1 MGEKVR
7 GNLLIIGGAE
17 DKSGNKEVL
26 AHLAEQIRDKGPLV
40 LVTTAST
47 VGAKVAQGYRAA
59 FAALHVDMEVLP
71 LHSREAA
78 NAGGAESALEQA
90 GAVFFSG
97 GDQLRLTSIL
107 GGTRFYQ
114 LLHERFAEGL
124 LIAGTSAGAAAMS
137 DTMIID
143 GEDDESPAKGN
154 LSMAPGMGFLE
165 EAVVDQHFAQRGRI
179 GRLVT
184 VVAQNPHILG
194 IGVDENTAIHITSDG
209 FAQVIGANTVTI
221 IDGSK
226 ATLTNVSDGTRD
238 GPIAIGNLTLHILS
252 HGYRFDLSTRM
263 PLAAE

>member
-1 MGEKVR
+1 M
-7 GNLLIIGGAE
+7 
-17 DKSGNKEVL
+17 
-26 AHLAEQIRDKGPLV
+26 
-40 LVTTAST
+40 
-47 VGAKVAQGYRAA
+47 
-59 FAALHVDMEVLP
+59 
-71 LHSREAA
+71 
-78 NAGGAESALEQA
+78 
-90 GAVFFSG
+90 
-97 GDQLRLTSIL
+97 
-107 GGTRFYQ
+107 
-114 LLHERFAEGL
+114 
-124 LIAGTSAGAAAMS
+124 
-137 DTMIID
+137 
-143 GEDDESPAKGN
+143 
-154 LSMAPGMGFLE
+154 
-165 EAVVDQHFAQRGRI
+165 DQHFAQRGRI

>member
-1 MGEKVR
+1 M
-7 GNLLIIGGAE
+7 
-17 DKSGNKEVL
+17 
-26 AHLAEQIRDKGPLV
+26 P
-40 LVTTAST
+40 
-47 VGAKVAQGYRAA
+47 
-59 FAALHVDMEVLP
+59 
-71 LHSREAA
+71 
-78 NAGGAESALEQA
+78 
-90 GAVFFSG
+90 FSL

-143 GEDDESPAKGN
+143 GEDDESPPRGIFDG
-154 LSMAPGMGFLE
+154 SRDGLE
-165 EAVVDQHFAQRGRI
+165 EAGGSTLCPAGRI

-238 GPIAIGNLTLHILS
+238 A
-252 HGYRFDLSTRM
+252 
-263 PLAAE
+263 PLPSGI